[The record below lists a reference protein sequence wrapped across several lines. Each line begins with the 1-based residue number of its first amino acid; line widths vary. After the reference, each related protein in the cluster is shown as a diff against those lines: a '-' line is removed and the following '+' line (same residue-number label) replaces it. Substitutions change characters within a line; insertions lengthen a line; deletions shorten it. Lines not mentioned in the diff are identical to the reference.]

1 MKNWCLY
8 MIMMLF
14 FASCS
19 EQQIMEETASSTK
32 LTEQKSMTVSPQ
44 DSVMSLLN
52 HARWGDGSA
61 YLKLA
66 DCYRDGFGVKKDF
79 FGMIMMA
86 EIAEK
91 RGGIQKADD
100 YINNLPDGHEYKTLF
115 LLMDEYKSYIQ
126 ENADS
131 VMQILREKR
140 SPEAQTL
147 LGFIMMDQGD
157 TITAKDLIDEAA
169 NQGCS
174 LAKLLLTVPDR
185 KGNAR
190 ADATKLVIIAD
201 QMPLAYYLLG
211 NLYYEPDEKGA
222 SNKQLAVEY
231 YMKAEEHAV
240 LGRRGALRV
249 LDYYKNGGDFQ
260 LTEDDIKRLELIVQ
274 PKGVETE

>member
-1 MKNWCLY
+1 
-8 MIMMLF
+8 
-14 FASCS
+14 
-19 EQQIMEETASSTK
+19 
-32 LTEQKSMTVSPQ
+32 
-44 DSVMSLLN
+44 
-52 HARWGDGSA
+52 
-61 YLKLA
+61 
-66 DCYRDGFGVKKDF
+66 
-79 FGMIMMA
+79 MIMMA

-174 LAKLLLTVPDR
+174 LAKLLLTVPDW

-211 NLYYEPDEKGA
+211 NLYYEPDEKGE

-240 LGRRGALRV
+240 LGPHGAERV
-249 LDYYKNGGDFQ
+249 LDYYKNGGNIQ